1 MKSRLFI
8 KLNLFAVVLALVVI
22 VLGAYTRLSDA
33 GLGCPDWPVCYGH
46 IGVPEH
52 ATDVAKANQAYP
64 DRPVEAAKAWKE
76 MIHRYFASTLG
87 LVIVIMALIAIFRRK
102 RNLDATQPIIT
113 PVFLVALVIFQGL
126 LGMWT
131 VTLLLKPIIVMG
143 HLLGGMTIISL
154 LVWQLL
160 RYSGVF
166 SNTNIAAKS
175 LLPLKR
181 LALVA
186 LVVVVV
192 QISLGGWT
200 SANYAALSCPDFP
213 TCQDQWLP
221 DLDFSEAFVPWQ
233 ALSENKKDYEGG
245 VLNNDANVTIH
256 IMHRLGAIITLL
268 LVGFLIIKLLLH
280 EANAAVKR
288 IAILLVVV
296 LALQITLGISNVM
309 LSLPLFIAVAHNAVG
324 ALLLLSMVLTNHALR
339 PPKNMK
345 LEINK

>member
-8 KLNLFAVVLALVVI
+8 NLNLFAVILALVVI

-52 ATDVAKANQAYP
+52 ATDVARANQAYP
-64 DRPVEAAKAWKE
+64 ERPVEAAKAWKE

-87 LVIVIMALIAIFRRK
+87 LVIVILAIIALKRRK
-102 RNLDATQPIIT
+102 ESTQPVTI
-113 PVFLVALVIFQGL
+113 PVLLVALVIFQGL

-143 HLLGGMTIISL
+143 HLLGGMSIISL

-160 RYSGVF
+160 RYSGVMTTTLN
-166 SNTNIAAKS
+166 SEHATK
-175 LLPLKR
+175 PLKR

-186 LVVVVV
+186 LVVVVL

-213 TCQDQWLP
+213 TCQGQWLP
-221 DLDFSEAFVPWQ
+221 DLNFSEAFVPWQ
-233 ALSENKKDYEGG
+233 ALTEGRTDYEGG

-256 IMHRLGAIITLL
+256 VMHRLGAVITLL
-268 LVGFLIIKLLLH
+268 VVGFFVFKLLTTKI
-280 EANAAVKR
+280 EPITKR
-288 IAILLVVV
+288 IGLLLLLVLVV
-296 LALQITLGISNVM
+296 QITLGISNVV
-309 LSLPLFIAVAHNAVG
+309 LSLPLFVAVAHNAIG
-324 ALLLLSMVLTNHALR
+324 AILLLSMVLSNHALR
-339 PPKNMK
+339 PNSF
-345 LEINK
+345 NKVI

>member
-8 KLNLFAVVLALVVI
+8 NLNLFAVVLALVVI

-52 ATDVAKANQAYP
+52 VNDVAKANQTYP
-64 DRPVEAAKAWKE
+64 DRPVEAGKAWKE

-87 LVIVIMALIAIFRRK
+87 LVIVVMAIIAIVRRK
-102 RNLDATQPIIT
+102 RQSDASQPIVI
-113 PVFLVALVIFQGL
+113 PIFLVALVIFQGL

-160 RYSGVF
+160 RYSGVL
-166 SNTNIAAKS
+166 SRIDITEKS
-175 LLPLKR
+175 LVSLKR

-186 LVVVVV
+186 LAVVAI

-221 DLDFSEAFVPWQ
+221 DLNFSEAFVPWQ
-233 ALSENKKDYEGG
+233 ALAHDQKDYEGG

-256 IMHRLGAIITLL
+256 LMHRLGALITVLI
-268 LVGFLIIKLLLH
+268 VGFLIFKLLFDS
-280 EANAAVKR
+280 ADVTAKR
-288 IAILLVVV
+288 IALLLVVL
-296 LALQITLGISNVM
+296 LALQITLGISNVV
-309 LSLPLFIAVAHNAVG
+309 LSLPLFIAVAHNATG
-324 ALLLLSMVLTNHALR
+324 ALLLLAMVLTNHALR
-339 PPKNMK
+339 PQVNLKQ
-345 LEINK
+345 

>member
-1 MKSRLFI
+1 MKNRLFI
-8 KLNLFAVVLALVVI
+8 YLNLFAVILALVVI

-52 ATDVAKANQAYP
+52 IDDVTKANQAYP

-76 MIHRYFASTLG
+76 MVHRYFASTLG
-87 LVIVIMALIAIFRRK
+87 FVIVIMAFLAIRRRK
-102 RNLDATQPIIT
+102 DKDQPVLI
-113 PVFLVALVIFQGL
+113 PVTLVALVIFQGL

-160 RYSGVF
+160 RYSGVM
-166 SNTNIAAKS
+166 TAKRVTEQS
-175 LLPLKR
+175 LVSLKK
-181 LALVA
+181 LALFSLIIVA
-186 LVVVVV
+186 I

-213 TCQDQWLP
+213 TCQEQWLP
-221 DLDFSEAFVPWQ
+221 DLNFSEAFVPWQ
-233 ALSENKKDYEGG
+233 ALTEGRKDYEGG

-256 IMHRLGAIITLL
+256 VMHRLGAVMTLL
-268 LVGFLIIKLLLH
+268 IVGLLIFKLLFS
-280 EANAAVKR
+280 EFDPVIKR
-288 IAILLVVV
+288 IGLLLLFILVV
-296 LALQITLGISNVM
+296 QISLGISNVV
-309 LSLPLFIAVAHNAVG
+309 LSLPLFVAVAHNATG
-324 ALLLLSMVLTNHALR
+324 ALLLLSMVLINHALR
-339 PPKNMK
+339 PKDNF
-345 LEINK
+345 IN

>member
-8 KLNLFAVVLALVVI
+8 NLNIFAIVLALVVI

-52 ATDVAKANQAYP
+52 ATDVAKANEAYP
-64 DRPVEAAKAWKE
+64 ERPVEASKAWKE

-87 LVIVIMALIAIFRRK
+87 LVIVIMAFVAIRRRK
-102 RNLDATQPIIT
+102 RRKDAKQPVLI
-113 PVFLVALVIFQGL
+113 PVFLVGLVIFQGL

-131 VTLLLKPIIVMG
+131 VTLLLKPVIVMG
-143 HLLGGMTIISL
+143 HLLGGMSIISL

-160 RYSGVF
+160 RYSEVF
-166 SNTNIAAKS
+166 QVKRITEKS
-175 LLPLKR
+175 LILIKR

-186 LVVVVV
+186 LAVVVI

-213 TCQDQWLP
+213 TCQEQWLP
-221 DLDFSEAFVPWQ
+221 DLNFSEAFVPWQ
-233 ALSENKKDYEGG
+233 ALTEGRKDYEGG

-256 IMHRLGAIITLL
+256 VMHRLGAVITLL
-268 LVGFLIIKLLLH
+268 IVGFLIFKLLIT
-280 EANAAVKR
+280 EYDPIARR
-288 IAILLVVV
+288 IGLLVLIV
-296 LALQITLGISNVM
+296 LVLQITLGISNVL
-309 LSLPLFIAVAHNAVG
+309 LSLPLYVAVAHNAVG
-324 ALLLLSMVLTNHALR
+324 ALLLLSLVLINHALR
-339 PPKNMK
+339 PDDSVNH
-345 LEINK
+345 

>member
-8 KLNLFAVVLALVVI
+8 TLNLFAVVLAFVVI

-52 ATDVAKANQAYP
+52 VTDVEKANLAYP
-64 DRPVEAAKAWKE
+64 DRPVEAKKAWKE

-87 LVIVIMALIAIFRRK
+87 LVILIIAFVALRR
-102 RNLDATQPIIT
+102 RNDKKQPVLI
-113 PVFLVALVIFQGL
+113 PVFLVVLVIFQGL

-143 HLLGGMTIISL
+143 HLLGGLTIISL

-160 RYSGVF
+160 RYTGVM
-166 SNTNIAAKS
+166 TAKRITQKS
-175 LLPLKR
+175 LIFLKP
-181 LALVA
+181 LALVS
-186 LVVVVV
+186 LIVVVL

-213 TCQDQWLP
+213 TCQQQWLP
-221 DLDFSEAFVPWQ
+221 DLNFSDAFVPWQ
-233 ALSENKKDYEGG
+233 ALNEGQKDYEGG

-256 IMHRLGAIITLL
+256 VMHRLGAVVTFFI
-268 LVGFLIIKLLLH
+268 VGFLVFKLMIS
-280 EANAAVKR
+280 EFDPVIKR
-288 IAILLVVV
+288 IGLLVLLV
-296 LALQITLGISNVM
+296 LAGQITLGISNVV
-309 LSLPLFIAVAHNAVG
+309 LSLPLFVAVAHNAVG
-324 ALLLLSMVLTNHALR
+324 VLLLLSMVLTNHALR
-339 PPKNMK
+339 PQDNF
-345 LEINK
+345 IN

>member
-1 MKSRLFI
+1 MKNRLFI
-8 KLNLFAVVLALVVI
+8 YLNLFAVVLAFVVI

-52 ATDVAKANQAYP
+52 AIDVERANQAYP

-76 MIHRYFASTLG
+76 MVHRYFASTLG
-87 LVIVIMALIAIFRRK
+87 FVIVIMAFMAIRRRK
-102 RNLDATQPIIT
+102 DKNQPVLIPI
-113 PVFLVALVIFQGL
+113 FLVVLVIFQGL

-160 RYSGVF
+160 RYSNVM
-166 SNTNIAAKS
+166 TAKRITEKS
-175 LLPLKR
+175 LSSLKKI
-181 LALVA
+181 ALLSLIVVA
-186 LVVVVV
+186 I

-213 TCQDQWLP
+213 TCQQQWLP

-233 ALSENKKDYEGG
+233 ALSEGRKDYEGG
-245 VLNNDANVTIH
+245 VLSNDANVTIH
-256 IMHRLGAIITLL
+256 IMHRLGAVITLL
-268 LVGFLIIKLLLH
+268 IVGLLIFKLLFS
-280 EANAAVKR
+280 EFDPVVKR
-288 IAILLVVV
+288 IGLLLLLVLV
-296 LALQITLGISNVM
+296 AQISLGISNVV
-309 LSLPLFIAVAHNAVG
+309 LSLPLFVAVAHNATG
-324 ALLLLSMVLTNHALR
+324 ALLLLSMVLINHALR
-339 PPKNMK
+339 PKDNF
-345 LEINK
+345 IN

>member
-8 KLNLFAVVLALVVI
+8 NLNLFAVVLALVVI

-52 ATDVAKANQAYP
+52 ATDVAKANEAYP
-64 DRPVEAAKAWKE
+64 DRPVEAAKAWRE

-87 LVIVIMALIAIFRRK
+87 LVIVIMAFVAILRRK
-102 RNLDATQPIIT
+102 DPMQPVVV
-113 PVFLVALVIFQGL
+113 PVLLVALVIFQGL

-160 RYSGVF
+160 RYSGVM
-166 SNTNIAAKS
+166 TTRHIAEKS
-175 LLPLKR
+175 LNSLKR
-181 LALVA
+181 LALIS
-186 LVVVVV
+186 LVVVAI

-213 TCQDQWLP
+213 TCQEQWLP
-221 DLDFSEAFVPWQ
+221 DLNFGEAFVPWQ
-233 ALSENKKDYEGG
+233 ALSEGRIDYEGG

-256 IMHRLGAIITLL
+256 VMHRLGALITLFI
-268 LVGFLIIKLLLH
+268 VGFLIFKLLIK
-280 EANAAVKR
+280 EIDPVAKR
-288 IAILLVVV
+288 IGLLLFIVLVV
-296 LALQITLGISNVM
+296 QITLGISNVV
-309 LSLPLFIAVAHNAVG
+309 LSLPLFVAVAHNATG

-339 PPKNMK
+339 APQVKESMSQ
-345 LEINK
+345 

>member
-8 KLNLFAVVLALVVI
+8 NLNLFAVLLALVVI

-87 LVIVIMALIAIFRRK
+87 LVIVIMAVIAIKRRK
-102 RNLDATQPIIT
+102 EPTQPITI
-113 PVFLVALVIFQGL
+113 PVLLVALVIFQGL

-143 HLLGGMTIISL
+143 HLLGGMSIISL

-160 RYSGVF
+160 RYSGVMTTKL
-166 SNTNIAAKS
+166 STELS
-175 LLPLKR
+175 LKPIKR
-181 LALVA
+181 LAIIA

-213 TCQDQWLP
+213 TCQNQWLP
-221 DLDFSEAFVPWQ
+221 DLNFSEAFVPWQ
-233 ALSENKKDYEGG
+233 GLSDGRKDYEGG

-256 IMHRLGAIITLL
+256 VMHRLGAAITLL
-268 LVGFLIIKLLLH
+268 VVGFLLFKLLTLKL
-280 EANAAVKR
+280 EPITKK
-288 IAILLVVV
+288 IGLLLLLLLVV
-296 LALQITLGISNVM
+296 QITLGISNVV
-309 LSLPLFIAVAHNAVG
+309 LSLPLFVAVAHNAIG
-324 ALLLLSMVLTNHALR
+324 AILLLSMVLTNHALR
-339 PPKNMK
+339 PNSLDKV
-345 LEINK
+345 I

>member
-1 MKSRLFI
+1 MKNRAFQY
-8 KLNLFAVVLALVVI
+8 LNVFAVVLAFVVI

-76 MIHRYFASTLG
+76 MVHRYFASTLG
-87 LVIVIMALIAIFRRK
+87 FIIVIMAFMALRRRK
-102 RNLDATQPIIT
+102 DKKQ
-113 PVFLVALVIFQGL
+113 PVFIPVVLVGLVIFQGL

-160 RYSGVF
+160 RYSDVI
-166 SNTNIAAKS
+166 SAKRITEKS
-175 LLPLKR
+175 LLSLQK
-181 LALVA
+181 LALLSLIVVA
-186 LVVVVV
+186 I

-213 TCQDQWLP
+213 TCQQQWLP
-221 DLDFSEAFVPWQ
+221 ELDFAEAFVPWQ
-233 ALSENKKDYEGG
+233 ALEEGRKDYEGG
-245 VLNNDANVTIH
+245 VLNNEANVTIH
-256 IMHRLGAIITLL
+256 IMHRMGAVITFLFVGLLIFKLLFTEYDPVAKRIALLLL
-268 LVGFLIIKLLLH
+268 LVLLM
-280 EANAAVKR
+280 
-288 IAILLVVV
+288 
-296 LALQITLGISNVM
+296 QITLGISNVV
-309 LSLPLFIAVAHNAVG
+309 LSLPLLVAVAHNATV
-324 ALLLLSMVLTNHALR
+324 ALLLLSIVLTNHALR
-339 PPKNMK
+339 PKDNF
-345 LEINK
+345 IN